1 MELKLQVGVDRI
13 VLSNLW
19 ITHIDGEVLEKAIA
33 ENPENTIKIIDTGQP
48 YWPDKGM
55 LFSKLE
61 IIDNNVFGSLRVG
74 VGNKLNTQGYGNR
87 YGIMDVTIRGPY
99 DNLQNMSVPDLQKN
113 IQKIEQYVAENYGV
127 YLSFNDASIHTIE
140 INVTIPY
147 VPVTSV
153 YPLLENVL
161 INLKIGGER
170 YAANGTIKKR
180 GTEPLTKYVDI
191 TTISRKNKSKELVF
205 YDKTEQLKNVRGI
218 YLSEPLLRIELKLN
232 SSQAIRYRL
241 GHSKLWRLNQEQLS
255 RIFYKDVVE
264 KIEQYQLS
272 YKTKEKK
279 NAKALLAKY
288 RPAGNKSK
296 NHNWPILMLTEISQ
310 SFAEGDVK
318 LLDISIFK
326 DVCKEV
332 IGSKHGNDVYKRI
345 VACCNQYT
353 PIINSGYDQKLDL
366 LVNTLQKA
374 VKGDE
379 TCLVE
384 KLKK

>member
-1 MELKLQVGVDRI
+1 V
-13 VLSNLW
+13 
-19 ITHIDGEVLEKAIA
+19 EK
-33 ENPENTIKIIDTGQP
+33 
-48 YWPDKGM
+48 
-55 LFSKLE
+55 
-61 IIDNNVFGSLRVG
+61 
-74 VGNKLNTQGYGNR
+74 
-87 YGIMDVTIRGPY
+87 
-99 DNLQNMSVPDLQKN
+99 
-113 IQKIEQYVAENYGV
+113 YVAENYGV
-127 YLSFNDASIHTIE
+127 YLSFNDASIHKME
-140 INVTIPY
+140 VNVTIPY
-147 VPVTSV
+147 EPVASV
-153 YPLLENVL
+153 LPLLKNIL

-180 GTEPLTKYVDI
+180 GIGPLANYVDT

-218 YLSEPLLRIELKLN
+218 QLSESLLRVELKLN
-232 SSQAIRYRL
+232 SSRAIRYRL
-241 GHSKLWRLNQEQLS
+241 GHSKLRSLTQEQLNN
-255 RIFYKDVVE
+255 IFYEDVVK

-272 YKTKEKK
+272 YKKKEKK
-279 NAKALLAKY
+279 NAKALLVKY
-288 RPAGNKSK
+288 RTAGTK
-296 NHNWPILMLTEISQ
+296 NRNWPIMMMTEILQ
-310 SFAEGDVK
+310 SFEDGDVK